1 MFELLVMLV
10 FTLIIRRRA
19 MGSEIDI
26 NEDGAAPTTP
36 KAGTHKVVDLFSGGG
51 GMSFGFH
58 AHPHFEVIGAADA
71 QLGKPSSPKGSLA
84 CNSTY
89 EANIGIAP
97 VETDLGTVDPQ
108 VLMQSMGVSSPIDV
122 LSACPPC
129 TGFSRTNAKNHL
141 EDDKRNSLVR
151 RTIVYV
157 DAFQPK
163 VLVMENAR
171 ELLQGRWAHHFEILR
186 KDLEARGY
194 TVHAENHFLNTFG
207 LPQVRE
213 RALVIAVSESYDLRT
228 LDDAWAGR
236 SLAQEA
242 TTVRRALDGL
252 PSIKAG
258 ETHPEDDAHASP
270 SFSSPATLGRLQ
282 RIPHDGGSW
291 RDLLDVPEGTDYLT
305 PAMMKSVEKKDFGS
319 FPDVYG
325 RMAWDRPAPT
335 IKRECAHVGNGRY
348 SHPTE
353 DRLCSVRE
361 LGILNGFPRSYKF
374 EGTSLS
380 NKYRHIG
387 DAVPP
392 LVSYQI
398 ASVCHWILTGERP
411 SIEDLILPGTHLR
424 PEDIQDCGTSQPF
437 TDELEIQTTREA
449 VAA

>member
-1 MFELLVMLV
+1 
-10 FTLIIRRRA
+10 
-19 MGSEIDI
+19 MGSQIDI
-26 NEDGAAPTTP
+26 IKDDAAPTIPEVT
-36 KAGTHKVVDLFSGGG
+36 TYKVVDLFSGGG
-51 GMSFGFH
+51 GMSYGFH
-58 AHPHFEVIGAADA
+58 AHDHFEVIGAADA

-89 EANIGIAP
+89 EANIGVSP
-97 VETDLGTVDPQ
+97 VEVDLGTVDPQ
-108 VLMQSMGVSSPIDV
+108 MLMQSMGVTGPIDV

-141 EDDKRNSLVR
+141 SDDKRNSLVR
-151 RTIVYV
+151 RTIVFV

-163 VLVMENAR
+163 IVVMENAR
-171 ELLQGRWAHHFEILR
+171 ELLQGRWAHHFEILQ

-194 TVHAENHFLNTFG
+194 TVHAENHFLNKFG

-213 RALVIAVSESYDLRT
+213 RALVIAVAPGNDLRT
-228 LDDAWAGR
+228 LEDAWSGL
-236 SLAQEA
+236 SLSAEA
-242 TTVRRALDGL
+242 TTVRRALAGL
-252 PSIKAG
+252 PAIKAG
-258 ETHPEDDAHASP
+258 ETHPDDEAHAAP
-270 SFSSPATLGRLQ
+270 SFHSAATLGRLQ
-282 RIPHDGGSW
+282 KIPHGGGSW
-291 RDLLDVPEGTDYLT
+291 RDLLTVPGGSDYLT
-305 PAMMKSVEKKDFGS
+305 PAMIKSVEKNDFGS

-325 RMAWDRPAPT
+325 RMAWDRAAPT

-392 LVSYQI
+392 LISYQL
-398 ASVCHWILTGERP
+398 ASVCHWILTGRRP
-411 SIEDLILPGTHLR
+411 SIPDLILPGTHLR
-424 PEDIQDCGTSQPF
+424 PEDIRETDLRLTQDQKDAGQPVHEF
-437 TDELEIQTTREA
+437 
-449 VAA
+449 AAA

>member
-1 MFELLVMLV
+1 
-10 FTLIIRRRA
+10 
-19 MGSEIDI
+19 MGSRI
-26 NEDGAAPTTP
+26 NIIEDGVVPAIPKTTFQ
-36 KAGTHKVVDLFSGGG
+36 VVDLFSGGG

-84 CNSTY
+84 CNTTY
-89 EANIGIAP
+89 EANIGITP
-97 VETDLGTVDPQ
+97 VETDLGTADPQ
-108 VLMQSMGVSSPIDV
+108 SLMRSMGVTSPIDI

-141 EDDKRNSLVR
+141 EDDKRNSLVG

-157 DAFQPK
+157 DAFQPRI
-163 VLVMENAR
+163 VVMENAR

-194 TVHAENHFLNTFG
+194 TVHAQNHFLNRFG

-213 RALVIAVSESYDLRT
+213 RSLVIAVAPGLDLRT
-228 LDDAWAGR
+228 LEDAWAGR
-236 SLAQEA
+236 TLTQEA
-242 TTVRRALDGL
+242 TSVRRALNGL
-252 PSIKAG
+252 PSINAG
-258 ETHPEDDAHASP
+258 DAHPDDDAHASP
-270 SFSSPATLGRLQ
+270 SFHSAATLGRLQ
-282 RIPHDGGSW
+282 KIPHDGGSW
-291 RDLLDVPEGTDYLT
+291 RDLLRVPDGTEYLT
-305 PAMMKSVEKKDFGS
+305 PAMLKSVAKKDFGS

-348 SHPTE
+348 SHPAE

-361 LGILNGFPRSYKF
+361 LGILNGFPRTYKF
-374 EGTSLS
+374 EGASLS

-392 LVSYQI
+392 LISYQL
-398 ASVCHWILTGERP
+398 ASVCHWILTGQRP
-411 SIEDLILPGTHLR
+411 GVDDMILPGTHLR
-424 PEDIQDCGTSQPF
+424 PEDI
-437 TDELEIQTTREA
+437 REA
-449 VAA
+449 DDSLSGNDTGEAAQAREFVAV

>member
-1 MFELLVMLV
+1 MPSQLDVSDHDARK
-10 FTLIIRRRA
+10 TA
-19 MGSEIDI
+19 
-26 NEDGAAPTTP
+26 GA
-36 KAGTHKVVDLFSGGG
+36 GLYQVVDLFSGGG
-51 GMSFGFH
+51 GMSYGFH
-58 AHPHFEVIGAADA
+58 ASPYFELKGAADA

-89 EANIGIAP
+89 SANMGISP
-97 VETDLGTVDPQ
+97 IEVDLSTADPAA
-108 VLMQSMGVSSPIDV
+108 LRDAMGVEAPIDV

-141 EDDKRNSLVR
+141 NDDHRNSLVG

-171 ELLQGRWAHHFEILR
+171 ELLQGRWAHHFTLLQ
-186 KDLEARGY
+186 KDLESRGY
-194 TVHAENHFLNTFG
+194 TVHAETHFLNSFG

-213 RALVIAVSESYDLRT
+213 RALVIAVAEGFQLRT
-228 LDDAWAGR
+228 LENAWEGR
-236 SLAQEA
+236 SLTKEA
-242 TTVRRALDGL
+242 TTVRRALAGL
-252 PSIKAG
+252 KPLQAG
-258 ETHPEDDAHASP
+258 EVDGDDPSHTSP
-270 SFSSPATLGRLQ
+270 RFSSESTLGRLQ

-291 RDLLDVPEGTDYLT
+291 RDLLSVTGGQDYLT
-305 PAMMKSVEKKDFGS
+305 PAMQRSVDRRDFGS

-348 SHPTE
+348 SHPE
-353 DRLCSVRE
+353 QDRLCTVRE
-361 LGILNGFPRSYKF
+361 LGILNGFPRDYKF

-392 LVSYQI
+392 LVSFQI
-398 ASVCHWILTGERP
+398 AAVCRWILSGPEARP
-411 SIEDLILPGTHLR
+411 SAEDLVLPGTHLL
-424 PEDIQDCGTSQPF
+424 PKDIIETLPVQA
-437 TDELEIQTTREA
+437 I
-449 VAA
+449 AA